1 MENYYRIMLGKASCY
16 AQECHEGNFIGVNFE
31 LELDLS
37 KELPERWQ
45 DFNAKFRPLWLE
57 AHPEKSKIAA
67 GLACGFIHTV
77 CKGIKEGDIV
87 LCPNG
92 SSIYWVGEVVSPY
105 SYHPGT
111 NLPHRRAVKW
121 YNQTIDRSE
130 MSVALRNST
139 GSIGTVSNVSKH
151 FEELESLIG
160 EHEAPSL
167 VSSDETVE
175 DPTVFALE
183 KYLEEFLVS
192 NWQYTE
198 LGKCYDIYTDEGEV
212 VGQQYPTDTGPID
225 ILAISKDGKEI
236 LIVELKRGRASDVV
250 VGQIQRYMGYV
261 MDELTEPGQTVKGI
275 IIALEDDLKIRR
287 ALRAA
292 NNIDFYRY
300 QVSFQLIKG

>member
-1 MENYYRIMLGKASCY
+1 VLD
-16 AQECHEGNFIGVNFE
+16 
-31 LELDLS
+31 LDLS
-37 KELPERWQ
+37 NELPERWQ

-57 AHPEKSKIAA
+57 KNPGKSKIAA

-92 SSIYWVGEVVSPY
+92 SNIYWVGEVTSAY
-105 SYHPGT
+105 SYQPGT
-111 NLPHRRAVKW
+111 NLPHRREVRWLPITVERAA
-121 YNQTIDRSE
+121 
-130 MSVALRNST
+130 MSVALKNSS
-139 GSIGTVSNVSKH
+139 GSIGTVSNISQH
-151 FEELESLIG
+151 AEELEALIG
-160 EHEAPSL
+160 RHEAPTLISTN
-167 VSSDETVE
+167 ETVE

-183 KYLEEFLVS
+183 KHLEEFLVS

-198 LGKCYDIYTDEGEV
+198 LGKKYDIYTDEGEV
-212 VGQQYPTDTGPID
+212 VGQQYPSYTDPID
-225 ILAISKDGKEI
+225 ILAISKDGKEL

-261 MDELTEPGQTVKGI
+261 MEELTEPGQTVRGI

-300 QVSFQLIKG
+300 QVSFKLTKG

>member
-1 MENYYRIMLGKASCY
+1 MKNYYRIMLGKGSCY

-31 LELDLS
+31 LDLDLS

-57 AHPEKSKIAA
+57 THPEKSKIAA
-67 GLACGFIHTV
+67 GLACGMIHVV
-77 CKGIKEGDIV
+77 CKGIQAGDIV

-92 SSIYWVGEVVSPY
+92 SNTYWVGEVISPY
-105 SYHPGT
+105 TYHPDS
-111 NLPHRRAVKW
+111 NLPHRRQVRWLPITVERA
-121 YNQTIDRSE
+121 E
-130 MSVALRNST
+130 MSTTLRNAA
-139 GSIGTVSNVSKH
+139 GAIGTVSNVSKH
-151 FEELESLIG
+151 VEELENLIG
-160 EHEAPSL
+160 KHEAPSL
-167 VSSDETVE
+167 ISTDETVE

-183 KYLEEFLVS
+183 KHLEEFLVS

-198 LGKCYDIYTDEGEV
+198 LGKNYDIYTDEGEV

-236 LIVELKRGRASDVV
+236 LVVELKRGRASDVV

-300 QVSFQLIKG
+300 QVSFKLNKG